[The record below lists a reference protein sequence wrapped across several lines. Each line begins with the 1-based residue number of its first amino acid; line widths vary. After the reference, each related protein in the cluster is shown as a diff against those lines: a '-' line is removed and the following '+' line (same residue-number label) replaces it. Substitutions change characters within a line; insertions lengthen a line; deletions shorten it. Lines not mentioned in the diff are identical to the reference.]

1 MRPSLSRRFALSRR
15 MKAFLALQFA
25 RFLSSRRC
33 SIGILLGI
41 LFFILISLLL
51 AIIIRMRVSLMN
63 AAF

>member
-1 MRPSLSRRFALSRR
+1 MRPSLSRRFTLSRR

-25 RFLSSRRC
+25 RFLSLRKC

-51 AIIIRMRVSLMN
+51 AIII
-63 AAF
+63 